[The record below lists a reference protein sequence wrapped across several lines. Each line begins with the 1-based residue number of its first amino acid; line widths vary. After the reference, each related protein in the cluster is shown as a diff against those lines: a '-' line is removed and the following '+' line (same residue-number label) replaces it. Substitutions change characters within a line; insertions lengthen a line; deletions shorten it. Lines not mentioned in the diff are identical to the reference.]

1 MDKPF
6 SEACAR
12 NQGPILQV
20 LREQFAEVREVLEIG
35 SRTGQHAVHFAA
47 ALPRLRWQCS
57 DLAQHLSG
65 MQLWLDEAKLPN
77 LPPPLVLDVN
87 GAWPQAR
94 FDAVFTANTLHILS
108 WREVQRLFD
117 GLRQV
122 LSPQGLFV
130 AYGPFKFDGQF
141 TSLSNAQFDASL
153 REGDARRGIRDI
165 EALDVLARAI
175 GMTQVADHDLPAH
188 NRCIVWRMSADK
200 SAADKSAADK
210 SAAQGLR

>member
-1 MDKPF
+1 MDKPY

-20 LREQFAEVREVLEIG
+20 LREEFAEVRRVLEIG

-47 ALPRLRWQCS
+47 ALPHLRWQCS

-65 MQLWLDEAKLPN
+65 MQLWLDEARLPS

-87 GAWPQAR
+87 GAWPRAR
-94 FDAVFTANTLHILS
+94 FDAVFTANTLHILGWS
-108 WREVQRLFD
+108 EVQRLFD

-122 LSPQGLFV
+122 LSPQGRFV
-130 AYGPFKFDGQF
+130 AYGPFKFDGAF
-141 TSLSNAQFDASL
+141 TSPSNALFDASL

-165 EALDVLARAI
+165 EALDALARAI
-175 GMTQVADHDLPAH
+175 GLDRVADHEMPAH
-188 NRCIVWRMSADK
+188 NRCVVWRMR
-200 SAADKSAADK
+200 AAASVGQA
-210 SAAQGLR
+210 LR